1 MRRHEAAW
9 AGRAAN
15 LLHCLFAVLITLRM
29 SILDSLTMELTKWE
43 PLREIED
50 FFDRYSR
57 SLAFPFSRS
66 SELFANGGWAPRV
79 DVSENDNAFVIK
91 AEIPGVS
98 KDDVKVTLDNG
109 VLTLQGERRQ
119 EREDKGWRFHRMER
133 SYGHFMRS
141 FSLPSNVDESHLKAS
156 FHNGLLEVDIPK
168 LEQASSQALQVPVES

>member
-1 MRRHEAAW
+1 
-9 AGRAAN
+9 
-15 LLHCLFAVLITLRM
+15 
-29 SILDSLTMELTKWE
+29 MELTKWE

-57 SLAFPFSRS
+57 SLAFPFTRS

-91 AEIPGVS
+91 AEIPGVN
-98 KDDVKVTLDNG
+98 KDDVKVTLENG

-119 EREDKGWRFHRMER
+119 EREEKGWRFHRMER
-133 SYGHFMRS
+133 SYGHFMRC
-141 FSLPSNVDESHLKAS
+141 FTLPGNVDEAHLKAS

-168 LEQASSQALQVPVES
+168 LEQTPSHALQVPVEG